1 MNKHLSQEER
11 DTLASEFTYQGK
23 KSGMIGGYCE
33 AGFPL
38 YYANEEMA
46 ELLGYGSVEELAA
59 GIGGRVA
66 NTIHPDDM
74 PQVEKDLGGH
84 FYEGMTYETTYRMP
98 RRDGSWFWTVDKGK
112 VIRAEDGRLAIL
124 SVCTDM
130 SAFVQ
135 RQQEL
140 ESKNTVSD
148 YLFKN
153 LPGGYIRC
161 GISEG
166 FPFLYI
172 GERFLNMLGWTEEEV
187 RTKFDNKFANMLCPE
202 DRSIT
207 KDYVDK
213 ILRGGIESSDGDV
226 IYRILGKDGY
236 HWVSDTT
243 VKVELPGGTFLQC
256 IISDVS
262 RFMTEREQREAELE
276 RLLKASEERYEII
289 RALGTVYQD
298 ISVIDLKARTY
309 MLISGCG
316 RSEQY
321 QGHIGP
327 SEEFKDFVLNR
338 IIAPSQHEEA
348 GRFLDF
354 STAAA
359 RLRDKKFITCEFRGR
374 NGAWYLVT
382 LIAKT
387 RDEGGEVTHVLV
399 SARNIDEQKTKELEY
414 QKDLEE
420 AVAEAR
426 RANEAKTNF
435 LRRMSHDI
443 RTPLNG
449 IIGLLKINESHFD
462 DRALLLEN
470 HEKMSV
476 AADHLLSLIND
487 VLQMSKLEDG
497 SIVLTREFISLVD
510 LTRDIV
516 NIIIGRAVEAGIEW
530 DYEKDKSFIPYPY
543 IYGSPVHLR
552 QIFLNIYGNCIKYN
566 RPGGKITTI
575 VDTLEE
581 RGNICTYRWTIT
593 DTGIGMSQ
601 EFLKHIFEPF
611 AQEKNDARSAYQG
624 TGLGMPIVKSLLDQM
639 GGSIE
644 ITSEVGV
651 GSTFV
656 IVIPFEI
663 APPPEAA
670 EEQPAPEQADIR
682 GLNLLLAEDN
692 ELNAEI
698 AQVLLRDQGASVT
711 PVADGQQAVALFA
724 SSAPGTFDAVLMDVM
739 MPVMDGLSATRAI
752 RALDRSDAK
761 TIPIIAMTANAFN
774 EDAEKCCAAGMNAHL
789 AKPLEISKVVTE
801 IARYCRRS

>member
-1 MNKHLSQEER
+1 MNKDLSQEER
-11 DTLASEFTYQGK
+11 GTLASEFTYQGK

-33 AGFPL
+33 ADFPL

-74 PQVEKDLGGH
+74 PRVEKDLGGH

-148 YLFKN
+148 HLFKN
-153 LPGGYIRC
+153 LPGGYVRC

-166 FPFLYI
+166 LPFLYI

-202 DRSIT
+202 DLGIT
-207 KDYVDK
+207 KDHVDK
-213 ILRGGIESSDGDV
+213 ILRGGIESPNGDV

-243 VKVELPGGTFLQC
+243 VKAELPGGTFLQC

-276 RLLKASEERYEII
+276 RHLKASEERYEII

-298 ISVIDLKARTY
+298 ISVIDLKAQTY
-309 MLISGCG
+309 MLISGRG
-316 RSEQY
+316 RPEQY
-321 QGHIGP
+321 KGHIGP

-359 RLRDKKFITCEFRGR
+359 RLWDKKFITCEFRGR

-435 LRRMSHDI
+435 LHRMSHDI

-497 SIVLTREFISLVD
+497 SIV

-581 RGNICTYRWTIT
+581 RGNICTCCWRRTT
-593 DTGIGMSQ
+593 SST
-601 EFLKHIFEPF
+601 P
-611 AQEKNDARSAYQG
+611 RS
-624 TGLGMPIVKSLLDQM
+624 
-639 GGSIE
+639 
-644 ITSEVGV
+644 
-651 GSTFV
+651 
-656 IVIPFEI
+656 
-663 APPPEAA
+663 
-670 EEQPAPEQADIR
+670 R
-682 GLNLLLAEDN
+682 
-692 ELNAEI
+692 
-698 AQVLLRDQGASVT
+698 R
-711 PVADGQQAVALFA
+711 
-724 SSAPGTFDAVLMDVM
+724 
-739 MPVMDGLSATRAI
+739 
-752 RALDRSDAK
+752 
-761 TIPIIAMTANAFN
+761 
-774 EDAEKCCAAGMNAHL
+774 CC
-789 AKPLEISKVVTE
+789 
-801 IARYCRRS
+801 